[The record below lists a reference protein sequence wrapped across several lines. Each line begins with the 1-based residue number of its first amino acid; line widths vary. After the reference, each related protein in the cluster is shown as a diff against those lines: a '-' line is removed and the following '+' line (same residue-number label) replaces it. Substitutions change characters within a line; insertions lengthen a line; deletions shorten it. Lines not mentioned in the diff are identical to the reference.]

1 MKVVPAIL
9 TDDRQAFKDMLETA
23 EGFAE
28 HIQVDIMDGRFV
40 PSKSI
45 TIEDLKG
52 IKCHKFTEAHLMVED
67 PLLWIDAF
75 KETGVKRIIF
85 HFEIDRDKPA
95 IISRIRKAE
104 LSVGVAVN
112 SDTPASE
119 FSSLAGEVDMV
130 LFMSVIPGF
139 YGAEFIPE
147 VLNKAREFKKLLPEK
162 SVGIDGGIKPG
173 NFQQV
178 VSSGIDFIC
187 VGSAIFRAENPAL
200 AYKNF
205 SSLLI
210 K

>member
-23 EGFAE
+23 EAFAE

-45 TIEDLKG
+45 TIEDLKD
-52 IKCHKFTEAHLMVED
+52 IKCRRFTEAHLMVED

-85 HFEIDRDKPA
+85 HFEIDRDKSA
-95 IISRIRKAE
+95 VISRIRKE
-104 LSVGVAVN
+104 GLSVGIAVN
-112 SDTPASE
+112 PDTPISE
-119 FSSLAGEVDMV
+119 IFSLSDKTDMV

-147 VLNKAREFKKLLPEK
+147 VLNKAREFKKLLPGK
-162 SVGIDGGIKPG
+162 PVGIDGGIKPG
-173 NFQQV
+173 NFQQA

-187 VGSAIFRAENPAL
+187 VGSAIFRAEDPAS
-200 AYKNF
+200 AYKNL